1 MNKISTYVVA
11 LAVFAAAATVVFK
24 LFPSGG
30 HLGIESNLFERLTI
44 LIVTAFIATVV
55 IWIFKRVRGEVS
67 FKAKLPG
74 DITVEFSGAQTQ
86 SIMWCIVF
94 AVVNLVT

>member
-1 MNKISTYVVA
+1 MNRISTYVVA
-11 LAVFAAAATVVFK
+11 LAVFAAAATLVFK

-30 HLGIESNLFERLTI
+30 HLGSESNLVERLT
-44 LIVTAFIATVV
+44 LLVVTAFIATAV

-67 FKAKLPG
+67 FKASLPG
-74 DITVEFSGAQTQ
+74 GSTVEFSAVQTQ